1 MAPCARAYRPK
12 PACRALLRE
21 LFGGTS
27 LRAGPEPTM
36 DRFGIDAVIGSGR
49 VCIYNDFRS
58 ILRWQSATE
67 LQRLD
72 R

>member
-1 MAPCARAYRPK
+1 
-12 PACRALLRE
+12 
-21 LFGGTS
+21 
-27 LRAGPEPTM
+27 M
-36 DRFGIDAVIGSGR
+36 DRSGIDAVIGSGR